1 MCWVKSI
8 ANTWTKKFDYIQEV
22 IFYVGDVLV
31 AAKGKHNWEGE
42 PTLSNER
49 HEGSWITYSQKV
61 QQFFSIQD
69 AKHLSIPIA
78 AHFKLSAKLHSSS
91 NF

>member
-1 MCWVKSI
+1 MCRVKSI
-8 ANTWTKKFDYIQEV
+8 ANTWTKRFDYIQEI

-49 HEGSWITYSQKV
+49 HEGSWIEIH
-61 QQFFSIQD
+61 QQSLLTLRKCSSFS
-69 AKHLSIPIA
+69 ASKTPST
-78 AHFKLSAKLHSSS
+78 
-91 NF
+91 